1 MPETTTHLTSVTK
14 IIMIGNNEYELSYT
28 REIGSDPNT
37 VVFIEEI
44 DGPCF
49 SLYCRSDCNAISEQM
64 IVEMDICKNE
74 FEEYATA
81 PFEN

>member
-1 MPETTTHLTSVTK
+1 MPETTIHLTSVTK
-14 IIMIGNNEYELSYT
+14 IIMIGEDEYELLYT
-28 REIGSDPNT
+28 REIGSNRSN

-44 DGPCF
+44 DGLCF
-49 SLYCRSDCNAISEQM
+49 SLYCRSDCNTIDKQM
-64 IVEMDICKNE
+64 IGEMDACKNE